1 MSLLARFFDVFLGT
15 LVRSMPLH
23 SIQMPKYWP
32 VVRPDTMYER
42 KCSSYPA
49 GFDAKVMLWD
59 MRANT
64 WEPIQTLKDATS
76 SITSLS
82 ILGASLYASS
92 LDGHVR
98 TYDLRLGK
106 MMDDLVGHAVNS
118 VRPSKL
124 GDSLLVSSQ
133 EGKLR
138 LFDAAN
144 GSVLQTFTGQK
155 EGRCRAIWGYGEESV
170 VAGDED
176 GKVWAWDVLNAKLV
190 EPAGWAH
197 HKRAITALEMH
208 PNGKEMVTASAGTFA
223 LSDSVCEAYETD
235 GTVKVWSQ

>member
-1 MSLLARFFDVFLGT
+1 MLRFWLAVCPSLQSKLNADK
-15 LVRSMPLH
+15 S
-23 SIQMPKYWP
+23 
-32 VVRPDTMYER
+32 
-42 KCSSYPA
+42 A

-64 WEPIQTLKDATS
+64 WEPVQTLKEATS

-82 ILGASLYASS
+82 VLGASLYVSS

-98 TYDLRLGK
+98 TYDLRMGK
-106 MMDDLVGHAVNS
+106 IMDDLVGHPVNS

-144 GSVLQTFTGQK
+144 GSVLQTFSGQK
-155 EGRCRAIWGYGEESV
+155 EGRCKAIWGYGEESV
-170 VAGDED
+170 IAGDED
-176 GKVWAWDVLNAKLV
+176 GKVWAWDVLDAKLV
-190 EPAGWAH
+190 ESEGWAH
-197 HKRAITALEMH
+197 HKRAITGLEMH
-208 PNGKEMVTASAGTFA
+208 PNGKEMVTASSGKFLFPKANDMTDE
-223 LSDSVCEAYETD
+223 SD
-235 GTVKVWSQ
+235 GTVKIWGQ

>member
-1 MSLLARFFDVFLGT
+1 
-15 LVRSMPLH
+15 
-23 SIQMPKYWP
+23 
-32 VVRPDTMYER
+32 
-42 KCSSYPA
+42 
-49 GFDAKVMLWD
+49 MLWD

-64 WEPIQTLKDATS
+64 WEPVQTLKDATS

-106 MMDDLVGHAVNS
+106 MFDDLVGQPVNS

-144 GSVLQTFTGQK
+144 GSVLQTFSGQK
-155 EGRCRAIWGYGEESV
+155 DGRCRAVWGYGEESV
-170 VAGDED
+170 IAGDED
-176 GKVWAWDVLNAKLV
+176 GKLWAWDVLDAKLV
-190 EPAGWAH
+190 EAGGRVC
-197 HKRAITALEMH
+197 HKRAITSLEMN
-208 PNGKEMVTASAGTFA
+208 PNGKEMVTASSGESFSAHHARCG
-223 LSDSVCEAYETD
+223 D
-235 GTVKVWSQ
+235 